1 MEIKRKALATSYNLS
16 QIGNGLN
23 QFMTRWISKSTQL
36 VVVALFG
43 IIEIWRRSVQRT
55 HGQLS
60 HAFTSQNA
68 FEIKELNS
76 VFDATP
82 A

>member
-16 QIGNGLN
+16 QSGNGLN

-43 IIEIWRRSVQRT
+43 II
-55 HGQLS
+55 
-60 HAFTSQNA
+60 
-68 FEIKELNS
+68 
-76 VFDATP
+76 
-82 A
+82 